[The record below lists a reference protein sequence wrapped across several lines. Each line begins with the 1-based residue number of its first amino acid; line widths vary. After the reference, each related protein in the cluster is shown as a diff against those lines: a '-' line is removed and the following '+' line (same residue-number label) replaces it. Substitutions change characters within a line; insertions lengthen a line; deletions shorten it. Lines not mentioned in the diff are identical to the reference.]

1 MIQRIQSLYLLLAIV
16 LPVFTYIVPLGQ
28 FSQGETE
35 FALYSCHYDAEQVAA
50 LAGRMPYGLL
60 ILSLASIALAVVA
73 LLGFKNR
80 VAQLKKVAWTMAVQ
94 VLWFVACGA
103 YSASLASR
111 LDMDFTPGLGLVF
124 PLLSLACLVMARRG
138 IRHDEALVRAA
149 DRIR

>member
-28 FSQGETE
+28 FSQGVTE

-60 ILSLASIALAVVA
+60 ILSLAAIALAVVA

-94 VLWFVACGA
+94 ALWFVACGA

-111 LDMDFTPGLGLVF
+111 LDMDFTPGIGLVF
-124 PLLSLACLVMARRG
+124 PLLSLVCLVMARRG

>member
-60 ILSLASIALAVVA
+60 ILSLAAIALAVVA

-80 VAQLKKVAWTMAVQ
+80 VAQLKKVVVDAAQ
-94 VLWFVACGA
+94 PDEGEGFQ
-103 YSASLASR
+103 R
-111 LDMDFTPGLGLVF
+111 LGGERF
-124 PLLSLACLVMARRG
+124 
-138 IRHDEALVRAA
+138 EQ
-149 DRIR
+149 

>member
-16 LPVFTYIVPLGQ
+16 FPVFTYIVPLARFEQGATA
-28 FSQGETE
+28 FS
-35 FALYSCHYDAEQVAA
+35 LYSCHYDAEQVAA

-111 LDMDFTPGLGLVF
+111 LDMDFTPGIGLVF
-124 PLLSLACLVMARRG
+124 PLLSLVCLVMARRG